1 MRSGS
6 LSPRWIRTSDAIP
19 LPKVRQPRDHGAQ
32 SWTRWGTHWRAAN
45 LFEAGANGKL
55 GHLHK
60 ENDDRFDVSDVDLP
74 GDVQSA
80 AGSSFDHISS
90 MIASGGFDR
99 NDFVR
104 MCAHR
109 RCQVLE
115 HEVPTVDEPL
125 GVNSGEEACQILVV
139 ESWKVDSVEVEFLES
154 LDEVENITLSKVVW
168 KSCWNELIQGFGN
181 AAEHR
186 SEG

>member
-6 LSPRWIRTSDAIP
+6 LSPRWIRTSDSIP

-45 LFEAGANGKL
+45 LFEDAGANA
-55 GHLHK
+55 
-60 ENDDRFDVSDVDLP
+60 DVDLP

-90 MIASGGFDR
+90 MIASGGFER

-125 GVNSGEEACQILVV
+125 GLWVSIC
-139 ESWKVDSVEVEFLES
+139 
-154 LDEVENITLSKVVW
+154 
-168 KSCWNELIQGFGN
+168 
-181 AAEHR
+181 
-186 SEG
+186 

>member
-1 MRSGS
+1 MDSNERCH
-6 LSPRWIRTSDAIP
+6 TSSESATTPGPWGAKLDSVGNP
-19 LPKVRQPRDHGAQ
+19 LESRKSVRRRRRQ
-32 SWTRWGTHWRAAN
+32 W
-45 LFEAGANGKL
+45 EI
-55 GHLHK
+55 
-60 ENDDRFDVSDVDLP
+60 DVSDVDLP

-90 MIASGGFDR
+90 MIASGGFER

-125 GVNSGEEACQILVV
+125 GLWVSIC
-139 ESWKVDSVEVEFLES
+139 
-154 LDEVENITLSKVVW
+154 
-168 KSCWNELIQGFGN
+168 
-181 AAEHR
+181 
-186 SEG
+186 